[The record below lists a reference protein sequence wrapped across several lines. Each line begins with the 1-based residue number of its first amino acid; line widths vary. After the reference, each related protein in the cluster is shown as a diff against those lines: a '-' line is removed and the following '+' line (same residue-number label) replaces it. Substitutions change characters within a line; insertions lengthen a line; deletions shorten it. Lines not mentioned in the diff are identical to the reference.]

1 MDLIKE
7 YIAIAIEFEKL
18 NQAGL
23 SSKKDVKRNNHFADK
38 LRHIS
43 KTIESQRPDL
53 KVDFAN
59 LLLHDNPTVRVW
71 CAHHMLE
78 VMTFQSEQKIS
89 ALQEIAVRSSAD
101 HGEKL
106 WLDQWYNKHPNDKLL
121 V

>member
-23 SSKKDVKRNNHFADK
+23 SSKKDVKRNNHLADK
-38 LRHIS
+38 LRHIA
-43 KTIESQRPDL
+43 KTIESERPDK

-59 LLLHDNPTVRVW
+59 LLLHANSNVRGW

-78 VMTFQSEQKIS
+78 VMTFQSEHKIS
-89 ALQEIAVRSSAD
+89 ALQEIAARSSAD
-101 HGEKL
+101 YGEKL
-106 WLDQWYNKHPNDKLL
+106 WLNQWYNKHPNDKLL

>member
-23 SSKKDVKRNNHFADK
+23 SSKKDVKRNNHLADK
-38 LRHIS
+38 LRHIA
-43 KTIESQRPDL
+43 KTIESERPDK

-59 LLLHDNPTVRVW
+59 LLLHANSTVRGW
-71 CAHHMLE
+71 CAHHILE
-78 VMTFQSEQKIS
+78 VMTFQSEHKIS
-89 ALQEIAVRSSAD
+89 ALQEMAARSSAD
-101 HGEKL
+101 YGEKL
-106 WLDQWYNKHPNDKLL
+106 WLNQWYNKHPNDKLL